1 MCRRWWSQTNESW
14 EKTLQQRTSDIIRSQ
29 TTASE
34 DGLESSAE
42 ISVEYG
48 IEERV
53 DTGVGV
59 SEPEEERF

>member
-1 MCRRWWSQTNESW
+1 M
-14 EKTLQQRTSDIIRSQ
+14 QQRTSDIIRSQ